1 MNHTTVLPTEK
12 AQAEFLAL
20 VDKLTDEQKA
30 ELYAILKA
38 LIAEA
43 EDKGGAA

>member
-1 MNHTTVLPTEK
+1 MNHTTVLPNEK

-20 VDKLTDEQKA
+20 VDQLTDEQKA

>member
-1 MNHTTVLPTEK
+1 MNHSTVLPTEK
-12 AQAEFLAL
+12 ERAEFLAL
-20 VDKLTDEQKA
+20 VDQLTDEQKA

-38 LIAEA
+38 LIADG

>member
-1 MNHTTVLPTEK
+1 MNHSTVLPTEK

-20 VDKLTDEQKA
+20 VDQLTDEQKA

-38 LIAEA
+38 LIAED

>member
-1 MNHTTVLPTEK
+1 MNHNTVLSTEK

-30 ELYAILKA
+30 ALYVILKA
-38 LIAEA
+38 LTAEN
-43 EDKGGAA
+43 EDKGGAQ

>member
-1 MNHTTVLPTEK
+1 MNHTTVLNTEK

-20 VDKLTDEQKA
+20 VDQLTDEQKA

>member
-1 MNHTTVLPTEK
+1 MNHNTVLPTEK
-12 AQAEFLAL
+12 AYAEFLAL
-20 VDKLTDEQKA
+20 VDQLTIEQKA

-38 LIAEA
+38 LIAED